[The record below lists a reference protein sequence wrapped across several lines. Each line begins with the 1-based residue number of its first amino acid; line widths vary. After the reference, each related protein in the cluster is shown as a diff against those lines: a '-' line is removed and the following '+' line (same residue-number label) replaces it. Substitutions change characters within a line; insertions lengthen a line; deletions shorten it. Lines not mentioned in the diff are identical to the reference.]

1 MVAVRFLRS
10 AAFLATVCLF
20 SPVAMA
26 GEVNVYSARQ
36 PFLIE
41 PMLKA
46 FTDKTG
52 IRVNTVFDKKS
63 IEERLKAEG
72 ASSPADVVLTVDIGR
87 LNDLAMAGVA
97 QPIITD
103 TLQANIPAHFH
114 APDGSWWALTS
125 RARVLYVS
133 KERVQAGEISSYDEL
148 ADPKWKGRICTR
160 PGDSDYN
167 VALTA
172 SLIAHKDADTA
183 RRWLRGVKAN
193 LARKPQGN
201 DRSQV
206 KAVKEGVCDIAI
218 GNTYYMAAMIKD
230 PEQKAWA
237 ESVRIVFPDQK
248 GNGTHV
254 NVSGMVLT
262 KSAPNRENA
271 VMLMEFLSSDEAQG
285 MYAEINN
292 EYPVKPGVE
301 WSETVRAWGDFRAD
315 TIDLAKVASY
325 RAEALKLINEVDFNA
340 GI

>member
-1 MVAVRFLRS
+1 MFTARSLPSAVSF
-10 AAFLATVCLF
+10 AAILLF
-20 SPVAMA
+20 SCSSLA

-72 ASSPADVVLTVDIGR
+72 PGSPADLVLTVDIGR
-87 LNDLAMAGVA
+87 LNDLVVAGVA
-97 QPIITD
+97 QPVLTD
-103 TLQANIPAHFH
+103 TLKDNIPEQYH
-114 APDGSWWALTS
+114 APDGAWWALTS

-133 KERVQAGEISSYDEL
+133 KDRVQPGEISSYAEL

-160 PGDSDYN
+160 PGDSDYH

-172 SLIAHKDADTA
+172 AMIAHKGIDAT
-183 RRWLRGVKAN
+183 RNWLNGLKAN

-218 GNTYYMAAMIKD
+218 GNTYYMAAMMKD
-230 PEQKAWA
+230 PEQRAWA
-237 ESVRIVFPDQK
+237 EAVRIVFPDQK

-271 VMLMEFLSSDEAQG
+271 IQLMEFLSSDEAQR

-301 WSETVRAWGDFRAD
+301 WSATVRAWGDFKVDIVR
-315 TIDLAKVASY
+315 LAEVAGY
-325 RAEALKLINEVDFNA
+325 RTDALKLINEVDFNA
-340 GI
+340 GA